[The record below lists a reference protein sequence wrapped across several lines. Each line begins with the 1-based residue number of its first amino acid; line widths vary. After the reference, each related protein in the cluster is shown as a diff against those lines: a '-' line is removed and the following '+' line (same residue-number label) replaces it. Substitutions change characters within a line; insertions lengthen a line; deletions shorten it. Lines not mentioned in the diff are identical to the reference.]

1 MPRLWHRNVSYFREI
16 INTYKNQNRETT
28 IDSKQKAILIAKLAS
43 QKKAEEI
50 VILDMKKISNLCDYF
65 IICHASSDRKV
76 KAIAQGIDEGLE
88 EINTKVWHREGE
100 QEALWVLLDIGD
112 IVVHIFDEEI
122 RGFYNLEYLW
132 REAPR
137 VEWDADN

>member
-88 EINTKVWHREGE
+88 EINTKVW
-100 QEALWVLLDIGD
+100 
-112 IVVHIFDEEI
+112 
-122 RGFYNLEYLW
+122 
-132 REAPR
+132 
-137 VEWDADN
+137 